1 MEQFEKEPFFEET
14 FRYKDLLWMGL
25 WKELGF
31 MTKAAV
37 EVKLSGKNT
46 EDIQARIG
54 IIYFIMLYIL
64 FLIPNAEKTAE
75 TTLFISI

>member
-1 MEQFEKEPFFEET
+1 
-14 FRYKDLLWMGL
+14 MGL

-31 MTKAAV
+31 IAKAAV
-37 EVKLSGKNT
+37 EVMLSGKNT

-64 FLIPNAEKTAE
+64 FLIPKVDKTVE
-75 TTLFISI
+75 TTLFISKRRKKK